1 MSEIDRATVDH
12 VARLARLDLSDAERE
27 RIVPELAKILEYAEQ
42 IQALD
47 LDDVPPTSHAVPLSN
62 AMRTDEVKPSLAQDE
77 ALANAPNAENGRF
90 QVPRIVEDA

>member
-77 ALANAPNAENGRF
+77 ALANAPKAENGRF
-90 QVPRIVEDA
+90 HVPRIVEDA